1 MITIIIP
8 IHSYNFVNNSLSNF
22 LSQNYTDKE
31 LLLILNGEIKEK
43 LHIEKANVYQEHIYS
58 NNIAEIRNAGLEW
71 MSKNNRKIFS
81 FFDSD
86 DVYLPNYLTEAFY
99 KLEQGFEIVGKTDIR
114 FQFENNNYRIEGSL
128 DNKQING
135 PTMTGYLS
143 DKLFDLKFS
152 SMSEDI
158 DFVCRHNKIGVTS
171 SDNFIYNVREN
182 SIQNRTFKCFITNLK
197 HYNTINNNI
206 NFRIYK
212 NEELYWKF
220 GDEYNPMDIFKQ
232 STTNSED
239 VFARHRKMIEE
250 LKMANSSV
258 IGTL

>member
-1 MITIIIP
+1 MITVIIP
-8 IHSYNFVNNSLSNF
+8 IHSYKFINNSLSNF
-22 LSQNYTDKE
+22 LSQNYPDKE
-31 LLLILNGEIKEK
+31 LLLILNGEIKEN
-43 LHIEKANVYQEHIYS
+43 LHLKSKYIYQKHINS
-58 NNIAEIRNAGLEW
+58 NNIAQIRNAGLEW
-71 MSKNNRKIFS
+71 MDKNNRKIFS

-86 DVYLPNYLTEAFY
+86 DTYLPNYLTEAFC
-99 KLEQGFEIVGKTDIR
+99 KLEQGYELVGKTDI
-114 FQFENNNYRIEGSL
+114 QFEFENSKYRIEGSL

-143 DKLFDLKFS
+143 EKLFDLKFY

-197 HYNTINNNI
+197 HYNTLNNNTR
-206 NFRIYK
+206 FRIYK

-220 GDEYNPMDIFKQ
+220 GDEYDPMDIFKP
-232 STTNSED
+232 STTNPED
-239 VFARHRKMIEE
+239 IFAKHRKMIRE
-250 LKMANSSV
+250 LQMSNCPS
-258 IGTL
+258 IRTN